1 MSTIRVAKADE
12 NDFERVYNLLRPL
25 QLLFG
30 NKWSD
35 EESWSEWDDDDP
47 DKLELLKIRKA
58 VADEEG
64 YDPEDVDNRLVLFE
78 FIKRRYKKADC
89 GCWQRVVMSA
99 ECLIDSVCDPQKD
112 YLDWHP
118 YLVRATADSMLGE

>member
-1 MSTIRVAKADE
+1 MATMKVAKADD
-12 NDFERVYNLLRPL
+12 NDFERVYNFLNPL
-25 QLLFG
+25 QSLFG

-35 EESWSEWDDDDP
+35 EDSWSEWDDDDP
-47 DKLELLKIRKA
+47 DKLELLKIRQE

-64 YDPEDVDNRLVLFE
+64 YTLEDVDNRLVLFE

-89 GCWQRVVMSA
+89 GSWQRVVMAA
-99 ECLIDSVCDPQKD
+99 ECLIASVCDPHKD

-118 YLVRATADSMLGE
+118 YLYRATDNSMLGE